1 MKIIK
6 GVLTYTMLLIG
17 GALIICMALIGCM
30 FLFPNFKVFGW
41 GVMFQSNKLVTDIKS
56 EKFSPLEDQG
66 NSDKVITLDIDAK
79 LHDVEIYQFSDSTEY
94 ISIQKYDD
102 MFGLMKGSR
111 DNYDGSVT
119 LDKVKDNIE
128 NHYKIETKAIEGA
141 ILKRTSR
148 IIVYVPNRQNYVFN
162 ISTTNGNITINGG
175 QKEVAGKVETATNLQ
190 VRGLNLKTTSGDFSW
205 NNIYNKEKIV
215 SLNTLIAKTNTGKF
229 DFTLGDDITLKSK
242 PDSQYYLECKRGEFL
257 FNNIDA
263 DKVNIVGDDVLVRAN
278 KLHTEK
284 SFYFNAPSGFF
295 DVTTLTNN
303 DKGLSTIITNNI
315 DVKLDTVNGE
325 LAITTTYGD
334 ITVNKTMS
342 NATLKSINGNITVG
356 EANSSLSAISE
367 HGDITVGKY
376 SAKVYLKNKH
386 GKIVASFDTDA
397 ERNYANAS
405 TMINEE
411 GSITANKLI
420 LPTNLTTTSGGTINA
435 SYYLLP
441 THTKPRVEHEVNLQG
456 GGKAYLQLPNTNAFM
471 FIGYG
476 NISGRVSSQDM
487 VACDEAQTILTP
499 ATDDTKDD
507 MTLLTVRGATGSTVF
522 STYNGD

>member
-205 NNIYNKEKIV
+205 NNIYNKEKVV

-229 DFTLGDDITLKSK
+229 DFTLGDDITLKSSK
-242 PDSQYYLECKRGEFL
+242 DSQYYLECKRGEFL

-376 SAKVYLKNKH
+376 TAKVYLKNKH
-386 GKIVASFDTDA
+386 GKIVATFDTDA

-456 GGKAYLQLPNTNAFM
+456 GGKAYLQLPNTNAFV
-471 FIGYG
+471 FTGYG

-487 VACDEAQTILTP
+487 VAGEKLTILTP

-507 MTLLTVRGATGSTVF
+507 MTLLTVRGATGATVF

>member
-56 EKFSPLEDQG
+56 EKFSPQPEDS
-66 NSDKVITLDIDAK
+66 NKVITLDIDAK

-111 DNYDGSVT
+111 DDYDGSVT
-119 LDKVKDNIE
+119 LDKVAE
-128 NHYKIETKAIEGA
+128 AHYKVETKAIEGA

-148 IIVYVPNRQNYVFN
+148 IIVYVPNGQNYVFN
-162 ISTTNGNITINGG
+162 VSTTNGNITINGG
-175 QKEVAGKVETATNLQ
+175 QKEVAGKVETATNLK
-190 VRGLNLKTTSGDFSW
+190 VLGLNLKTTSGDFSW

-215 SLNTLIAKTNTGKF
+215 PLNTLIAKTNTGKF
-229 DFTLGDDITLKSK
+229 DFTLGDDITLKSSE
-242 PDSQYYLECKRGEFL
+242 DSQYYLECKRGEFL
-257 FNNIDA
+257 FDNIDA

-334 ITVNKTMS
+334 ITVNKTMA

-356 EANSSLSAISE
+356 EAKSSLSAISE
-367 HGDITVGKY
+367 HGDITVDKY

-386 GKIVASFDTDA
+386 GKIVATFDTDA
-397 ERNYANAS
+397 DRGEYTNAS

-441 THTKPRVEHEVNLQG
+441 THTTHRVKHEVNLQG
-456 GGKAYLQLPNTNAFM
+456 GGKAYLQLPNTNAFV
-471 FIGYG
+471 FTGYG

-487 VACDEAQTILTP
+487 VACENEIILTP

-507 MTLLTVRGATGSTVF
+507 MTLLTVRGTTGAIIF

>member
-6 GVLTYTMLLIG
+6 GVLIYTMLLIG
-17 GALIICMALIGCM
+17 GALIIGMALIGCM

-56 EKFSPLEDQG
+56 ENFSPQPEDS
-66 NSDKVITLDIDAK
+66 NKVITLDIDAK

-119 LDKVKDNIE
+119 LDKVEDNIE
-128 NHYKIETKAIEGA
+128 DHYKIETKAIEGA

-162 ISTTNGNITINGG
+162 ISTNNGNITINGG
-175 QKEVAGKVETATNLQ
+175 LKEVAGKVETATNLK
-190 VRGLNLKTTSGDFSW
+190 VVGLNLKTTSGDFSW
-205 NNIYNKEKIV
+205 NNIYNNEKIV
-215 SLNTLIAKTNTGKF
+215 PLKTLIAKTNTGKF
-229 DFTLGDDITLKSK
+229 DFTLGDDITLNST
-242 PDSQYYLECKRGEFL
+242 DNQYYLECKRGEFL

-278 KLHTEK
+278 KLHTKK

-334 ITVNKTMS
+334 ITVNKTMA
-342 NATLKSINGNITVG
+342 NATLKSIHGNITIG
-356 EANSSLSAISE
+356 EAKSSLSAISE

-386 GKIVASFDTDA
+386 GKIVATFDKDA
-397 ERNYANAS
+397 DRNYNNAS

-420 LPTNLTTTSGGTINA
+420 LPTTLKTTSGGTINA

-441 THTKPRVEHEVNLQG
+441 TNTSPRVEQEVNLQG
-456 GGKAYLQLPNTNAFM
+456 GGKAYLQLPNTNAFV
-471 FIGYG
+471 FTGYG

-487 VACDEAQTILTP
+487 VAGENKIILTST
-499 ATDDTKDD
+499 TDDTNK
-507 MTLLTVRGATGSTVF
+507 MTLFTVRGATGTTVF

>member
-6 GVLTYTMLLIG
+6 GVLIYTMLLIG
-17 GALIICMALIGCM
+17 GALIIGMALIGCM

-56 EKFSPLEDQG
+56 ENFSPQPEDS
-66 NSDKVITLDIDAK
+66 NKVITLDIDAK

-119 LDKVKDNIE
+119 LDKVEDNIE
-128 NHYKIETKAIEGA
+128 DHYKIETKAIEGA

-162 ISTTNGNITINGG
+162 ISTNNGNITINGG
-175 QKEVAGKVETATNLQ
+175 LKEVAGKVETATNLK
-190 VRGLNLKTTSGDFSW
+190 VVGLNLKTTSGDFSW
-205 NNIYNKEKIV
+205 NNIYNNEKIV
-215 SLNTLIAKTNTGKF
+215 PLKTLIAKTNTGKF
-229 DFTLGDDITLKSK
+229 DFTLGDDITLNST
-242 PDSQYYLECKRGEFL
+242 DNQYYLECKRGEFL

-278 KLHTEK
+278 KLHTKK

-334 ITVNKTMS
+334 ITVNKTMA
-342 NATLKSINGNITVG
+342 NATLKSIHGNITIG
-356 EANSSLSAISE
+356 EAKSSLSAISE

-386 GKIVASFDTDA
+386 GKIVATFDKDA
-397 ERNYANAS
+397 DRNYNNAS

-441 THTKPRVEHEVNLQG
+441 TKTSPRVEQEVNLQG
-456 GGKAYLQLPNTNAFM
+456 GGKAYLQLPNTNAFK
-471 FIGYG
+471 FTGYG

-487 VACDEAQTILTP
+487 VACDKAQTILTA
-499 ATDDTKDD
+499 ATGDNDED
-507 MTLLTVRGATGSTVF
+507 MTLFTVRCTTGTTVF

>member
-6 GVLTYTMLLIG
+6 GVLIYTMLLIG
-17 GALIICMALIGCM
+17 GALIIGMALIGCM

-56 EKFSPLEDQG
+56 ENFSPQPEDS
-66 NSDKVITLDIDAK
+66 NKVITLDIDAK

-119 LDKVKDNIE
+119 LDKVEDNIE
-128 NHYKIETKAIEGA
+128 DHYKIETKAIEGA

-162 ISTTNGNITINGG
+162 ISTNNGNITINGG
-175 QKEVAGKVETATNLQ
+175 LKEVAGKVETATNLK
-190 VRGLNLKTTSGDFSW
+190 VVGLNLKTTSGDFSW
-205 NNIYNKEKIV
+205 NNIYNNEKIV
-215 SLNTLIAKTNTGKF
+215 PLKTLIAKTNTGKF
-229 DFTLGDDITLKSK
+229 DFTLGDDITLNST
-242 PDSQYYLECKRGEFL
+242 DNQYYLECKRGEFL

-278 KLHTEK
+278 KLHTKK

-334 ITVNKTMS
+334 ITVNKTMA
-342 NATLKSINGNITVG
+342 NATLKSIHGNITIG
-356 EANSSLSAISE
+356 EAKSSLSAISE

-386 GKIVASFDTDA
+386 GKIVATFDTDA
-397 ERNYANAS
+397 DRNYNNAS

-441 THTKPRVEHEVNLQG
+441 RHTSPRVEQEVNLQG
-456 GGKAYLQLPNTNAFM
+456 GGKAYLQLPNTNAFK
-471 FIGYG
+471 FTGYG

-487 VACDEAQTILTP
+487 VAGENKTILTA
-499 ATDDTKDD
+499 ATGDNDED
-507 MTLLTVRGATGSTVF
+507 MTLFTVRCTTGTTVF

>member
-148 IIVYVPNRQNYVFN
+148 IIVYAPNRQNYVFN

-205 NNIYNKEKIV
+205 NNIYNKEKVV

-229 DFTLGDDITLKSK
+229 DFTLGDDITLKSSK
-242 PDSQYYLECKRGEFL
+242 DSQYYLECKRGEFL

-386 GKIVASFDTDA
+386 GKIVATFDTDA

-456 GGKAYLQLPNTNAFM
+456 GGKAYLQLPNTNAFV
-471 FIGYG
+471 FTGYG

-487 VACDEAQTILTP
+487 VAGEKLTILTP

-507 MTLLTVRGATGSTVF
+507 MTLLTVRCATGTTVF

>member
-205 NNIYNKEKIV
+205 NNIYNKEKVV

-229 DFTLGDDITLKSK
+229 DFTLGDDITLKSSK
-242 PDSQYYLECKRGEFL
+242 DSQYYLECKRGEFL

-334 ITVNKTMS
+334 ITVNKTMA

-386 GKIVASFDTDA
+386 GKIVATFDTDA

-456 GGKAYLQLPNTNAFM
+456 GGKAYLQLPNTNAFV
-471 FIGYG
+471 FTGYG

-487 VACDEAQTILTP
+487 VAGEKLTILTP

-507 MTLLTVRGATGSTVF
+507 MTLLTVRGATGATVF

>member
-6 GVLTYTMLLIG
+6 GVLIYTMLLIG
-17 GALIICMALIGCM
+17 GALIIGMALIGCM

-56 EKFSPLEDQG
+56 ENFSPQPEDS
-66 NSDKVITLDIDAK
+66 NKVITLDIDAK

-119 LDKVKDNIE
+119 LDKVEDNIE
-128 NHYKIETKAIEGA
+128 DHYKIETKAIEGA

-175 QKEVAGKVETATNLQ
+175 LKEVAGKVETATNLK
-190 VRGLNLKTTSGDFSW
+190 VVGLNLKTTSGDFSW
-205 NNIYNKEKIV
+205 NNIYNKEKVV

-229 DFTLGDDITLKSK
+229 DFTLGDDITLKST
-242 PDSQYYLECKRGEFL
+242 DNQYYLECKRGEFL

-295 DVTTLTNN
+295 DVATLTNN

-342 NATLKSINGNITVG
+342 NATLKSIHGNITIG
-356 EANSSLSAISE
+356 EAKSSLSAISE

-386 GKIVASFDTDA
+386 GKIVATFDTDA
-397 ERNYANAS
+397 DRNYNNAS

-441 THTKPRVEHEVNLQG
+441 TKTSPRVKHEVNLQG
-456 GGKAYLQLPNTNAFM
+456 GGKAYLQLPNTNAFV
-471 FIGYG
+471 FTGYG

-487 VACDEAQTILTP
+487 VAGEDQTILTST
-499 ATDDTKDD
+499 TDDTNK
-507 MTLLTVRGATGSTVF
+507 MTLFTVRGATGTTVF

>member
-56 EKFSPLEDQG
+56 EKFSPESEG
-66 NSDKVITLDIDAK
+66 SDKVITLDIDAK

-94 ISIQKYDD
+94 ITIQKYDD

-119 LDKVKDNIE
+119 LDKVEDGVQ
-128 NHYKIETKAIEGA
+128 NHFKVETKAIEGA

-148 IIVYVPNRQNYVFN
+148 IVVYVPNRQSYVFN

-175 QKEVAGKVETATNLQ
+175 LKEVAGKVETATNLK
-190 VRGLNLKTTSGDFSW
+190 VYGLNLKTTSGDFSW
-205 NNIYNKEKIV
+205 NNIYNKNNEV
-215 SLNTLIAKTNTGKF
+215 PLNTLIAKTNTGKF
-229 DFTLGDDITLKSK
+229 DFTLADNITLKSTG
-242 PDSQYYLECKRGEFL
+242 SQYYLECKRGEFL
-257 FNNIDA
+257 FNNINA
-263 DKVNIVGDDVLVRAN
+263 NKVNIVGDDVLIRAN

-303 DKGLSTIITNNI
+303 DNGLSTIITNNI

-334 ITVNKTMS
+334 ITVNKTMA
-342 NATLKSINGNITVG
+342 NATLKSINGNISVG
-356 EANSSLSAISE
+356 EAKSSLSAISE

-376 SAKVYLKNKH
+376 SEKVYLKNKH
-386 GKIVASFDTDA
+386 GKIVATFDTDA
-397 ERNYANAS
+397 TRNYENSS

-420 LPTNLTTTSGGTINA
+420 LPTTLTTTAGGTINA
-435 SYYLLP
+435 SYSLLP
-441 THTKPRVEHEVNLQG
+441 TNTTPRVTHEVNLQG
-456 GGKAYLQLPNTNAFM
+456 GGKAYLQMPNTNAFK
-471 FIGYG
+471 FSGQG

-487 VACDEAQTILTP
+487 VAGDNQTILTP
-499 ATDDTKDD
+499 AEDAQDED
-507 MTLLTVRGATGSTVF
+507 MTLLTVRGATGATVF
-522 STYNGD
+522 STYSGD

>member
-205 NNIYNKEKIV
+205 NNIYNKEKVV

-229 DFTLGDDITLKSK
+229 DFTLGDDITLKSSK
-242 PDSQYYLECKRGEFL
+242 DSQYYLECKRGEFL

-386 GKIVASFDTDA
+386 GKIVATFDTDA

-456 GGKAYLQLPNTNAFM
+456 GGKAYLQLPNTNAFV
-471 FIGYG
+471 FTGYG

-487 VACDEAQTILTP
+487 VAGEKLTILTP

-507 MTLLTVRGATGSTVF
+507 MTLFTVRGATGTTVF

>member
-56 EKFSPLEDQG
+56 EKFSPQPEG
-66 NSDKVITLDIDAK
+66 SDKVITLDIDAK

-119 LDKVKDNIE
+119 LDKVEDNIE
-128 NHYKIETKAIEGA
+128 DHFKIETKAIEGA

-162 ISTTNGNITINGG
+162 ISTTYGNITINGG
-175 QKEVAGKVETATNLQ
+175 LKEVAGKVETATNLQ

-367 HGDITVGKY
+367 HGDIIVGKY

-386 GKIVASFDTDA
+386 GKIVATFDTDA
-397 ERNYANAS
+397 DRGEYTNAS

-441 THTKPRVEHEVNLQG
+441 THTTTRVEHEVNLQG

-471 FIGYG
+471 FTGYG

-487 VACDEAQTILTP
+487 VAGENQTILTR
-499 ATDDTKDD
+499 ATGDADKD
-507 MTLLTVRGATGSTVF
+507 MTLLTVRGATGATVF

>member
-66 NSDKVITLDIDAK
+66 NSNKVITLDIDAK

-119 LDKVKDNIE
+119 LDKVDEK
-128 NHYKIETKAIEGA
+128 HYKIETKAIEGA

-162 ISTTNGNITINGG
+162 ISTTYGNITINGG
-175 QKEVAGKVETATNLQ
+175 LKEVAGKVETATNLQ

-303 DKGLSTIITNNI
+303 DEGLSTIITNNI

-325 LAITTTYGD
+325 LAITTSYGD
-334 ITVNKTMS
+334 ITVNKTMA

-356 EANSSLSAISE
+356 EAKSSLSAISE

-386 GKIVASFDTDA
+386 GKIVATFDTDA

-441 THTKPRVEHEVNLQG
+441 THTTTRVKHEVNLQG
-456 GGKAYLQLPNTNAFM
+456 GGKAYLQLPNTNAFV
-471 FIGYG
+471 FTGYG

-487 VACDEAQTILTP
+487 VAGENQTILTP
-499 ATDDTKDD
+499 ATDDTKED
-507 MTLLTVRGATGSTVF
+507 MTLLTVRGATGATVF

>member
-205 NNIYNKEKIV
+205 NNIYNKEKVV

-229 DFTLGDDITLKSK
+229 DFTLGDDITLKSSK
-242 PDSQYYLECKRGEFL
+242 DSQYYLECKRGEFL

-386 GKIVASFDTDA
+386 GKIVATFDTDA

-456 GGKAYLQLPNTNAFM
+456 GGKAYLQLPNTNAFV
-471 FIGYG
+471 FTGYG

-487 VACDEAQTILTP
+487 VAGEKLTILTP

-507 MTLLTVRGATGSTVF
+507 MTLLTVRGATGATVF